1 MAEVT
6 VKLDCSSIIS
16 VGKKSNTRIMES
28 YNVAIAVHQR
38 HNLTI
43 SIVMCPHSLAGHSN
57 LEIIVHHHLVI
68 KM

>member
-1 MAEVT
+1 MDIHNAALV
-6 VKLDCSSIIS
+6 
-16 VGKKSNTRIMES
+16 
-28 YNVAIAVHQR
+28 VHQR

-43 SIVMCPHSLAGHSN
+43 TIVMCPPSHSLAGHSN